1 MLGGSEE
8 VDTIAASQAVVSRA
22 SPSRTLPIGFEF
34 LDTQQQQSIAY
45 DMIQLQLRERQMELE
60 ARGRDLSQQAARSD
74 YDLTSFFYD
83 DMKRRKLMDVNLEM
97 SLTDSMR
104 NSLQVRNADARA
116 LVTVEVSETVQHRFE
131 TVASWLAREKTD
143 ASFLKTVF
151 TSKMGKLMARLYRE
165 KYDAPPES
173 IRKQVNGEIRPVNVF
188 DAESDGAMFATAFGL
203 ASECYVEAGLGGE
216 SVVGQGG
223 IAGMITGFFRP
234 VSR

>member
-1 MLGGSEE
+1 M
-8 VDTIAASQAVVSRA
+8 
-22 SPSRTLPIGFEF
+22 PIGFEF

-60 ARGRDLSQQAARSD
+60 ARGRDLSQQAARSE

-97 SLTDSMR
+97 SLRDSMR
-104 NSLQVRNADARA
+104 NSLQVATLRNADARA
-116 LVTVEVSETVQHRFE
+116 LVAVDVSETVQHRFE

-173 IRKQVNGEIRPVNVF
+173 IRKQVNGEIRPVNVY
-188 DAESDGAMFATAFGL
+188 DAESDGAMFHAAFGL
-203 ASECYVEAGLGGE
+203 ASQGDVEAGLGGE